1 MKNWKCHISV
11 LYLYYCI
18 MSRCRD
24 EAMQQSRCKPSRLGC
39 LVKIYV
45 QEHKRRNAAVIERR
59 TERQKR
65 NIKKKTRQE
74 LFDVL
79 CQFFERVFKCKL
91 LELIWCEI
99 SWKAGQYYRKNKKL
113 NNKCVVYKQY
123 NKHQKITIGKFV
135 TNIQFF
141 LLICR
146 LPNINNKKTSPRLI
160 HIGVVH
166 YKGCQI
172 AMTTNVIAGSL
183 QTTGG
188 GCTNT
193 QCAMTAKLTINRS
206 KYYIQILLL

>member
-11 LYLYYCI
+11 LYLHYCI
-18 MSRCRD
+18 MSRWRD
-24 EAMQQSRCKPSRLGC
+24 AAMQQSRCQPSRLGC
-39 LVKIYV
+39 LVKKYV

-79 CQFFERVFKCKL
+79 CQFF
-91 LELIWCEI
+91 
-99 SWKAGQYYRKNKKL
+99 WKGLKVQIIGINLMWTIVKSRSILQQNNKKL

-146 LPNINNKKTSPRLI
+146 LPNINNKKNKPPF
-160 HIGVVH
+160 
-166 YKGCQI
+166 
-172 AMTTNVIAGSL
+172 
-183 QTTGG
+183 
-188 GCTNT
+188 NT
-193 QCAMTAKLTINRS
+193 HWRRTL
-206 KYYIQILLL
+206 